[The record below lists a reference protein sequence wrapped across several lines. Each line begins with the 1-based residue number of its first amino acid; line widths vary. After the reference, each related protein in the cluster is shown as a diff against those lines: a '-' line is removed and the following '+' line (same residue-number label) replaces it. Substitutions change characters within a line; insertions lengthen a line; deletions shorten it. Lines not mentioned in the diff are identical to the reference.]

1 MIAAALRDAVAG
13 GAVIVRGLTA
23 RTRERLGAQA
33 QDAAQRLIAA
43 EAMALHGV
51 WLPAEAATARLRA
64 RVAAFDSQGP
74 EAHGLALRAVLD
86 EAGRL
91 DAEIRGATVQARE
104 RARRLAEGAVSG
116 ELTVVREWSERE
128 GAGAVVPEPAPPAEP
143 ERDLL
148 AALAVAASIVTAFRA
163 RAVAALGRGKDAPRS
178 VALAEAFP
186 ETKLRLN
193 ASVIAA
199 EAYQRGRTAA
209 WGSVL
214 AQTAQ
219 VRDPYRT
226 AAPAPAELPPLP
238 GGPGPTPPG
247 RPLPPDDG
255 LPETRLP
262 YGWLSATYRVWSAI
276 LDRRTCPVCS
286 SADGTMVPA
295 GSPWPEGLEIP
306 LHARCR
312 CVELIIF
319 IPEAHAAKLPGMQLD
334 YDALKADVRDYFR
347 GSSLRVA
354 EGRRHVGG
362 FIRDTMD
369 EGSPRALTRRL
380 YEDRS
385 NYAKA
390 PPRPNRSLSV
400 EGAPPIRRQIIV
412 PAPGT
417 AFPNM
422 ATGIE
427 RPPGAR

>member
-1 MIAAALRDAVAG
+1 M
-13 GAVIVRGLTA
+13 IVRGLSA
-23 RTRERLGAQA
+23 RTRDRLGAQA
-33 QDAAQRLIAA
+33 QDAAERLIAA
-43 EAMALHGV
+43 EAMALHGL

-64 RVAAFDSQGP
+64 RVAAFDAQGP
-74 EAHGLALRAVLD
+74 EAHGLALRAVL
-86 EAGRL
+86 EETGRL
-91 DAEIRGATVQARE
+91 DAEIRGATLLARE

-116 ELTVVREWSERE
+116 ELTVIREWSDRE
-128 GAGAVVPEPAPPAEP
+128 GAGAVVPEPAPAPEP

-148 AALAVAASIVTAFRA
+148 AALAVAASVVLAFRN
-163 RAVAALGRGKDAPRS
+163 RAVAALGRGKDTPRS

-186 ETKLRLN
+186 EAKLRLN

-199 EAYQRGRTAA
+199 EAYQRGRSAA

-214 AQTAQ
+214 AQT
-219 VRDPYRT
+219 RGGPYRA
-226 AAPAPAELPPLP
+226 AAPAPVEAPPLP
-238 GGPGPTPPG
+238 GGPPPAPPG

-262 YGWLSATYRVWSAI
+262 YGWLAGTFRVWSAI

-286 SADGTMVPA
+286 AADGTMVPA
-295 GSPWPEGLEIP
+295 GTPWPEGREIP

-312 CVELIIF
+312 CVELSVF
-319 IPEAHAAKLPGMQLD
+319 VPEAHAAKLPGMQLD

-362 FIRDTMD
+362 FIRDTMQ

-385 NYAKA
+385 NYAAA
-390 PPRPNRSLSV
+390 PPRPNRTLSV
-400 EGAPPIRRQIIV
+400 EGKPVRRQIIV
-412 PAPGT
+412 PAPGA

-422 ATGIE
+422 ATGVE